1 MYILWTLRQ
10 NGPTRYGVIKRKL
23 DGISSKVLTERL
35 RLLEREGLIYRDHKP
50 TIPPQVTY
58 GLTEH
63 GEDLGTALD
72 SLETVARRWQE
83 KDVSKL
89 QVQNDGKAGTQ
100 IL

>member
-10 NGPTRYGVIKRKL
+10 NGPTRYGAIKRKL

-63 GEDLGTALD
+63 GEDLGAALD
-72 SLETVARRWQE
+72 SLETVARRWQN
-83 KDVSKL
+83 KDATK
-89 QVQNDGKAGTQ
+89 VQFQGDGKADTQ
-100 IL
+100 IM

>member
-1 MYILWTLRQ
+1 MYLLWTLRQ
-10 NGPTRYGVIKRKL
+10 NGPTRYGAIKRNL

-35 RLLEREGLIYRDHKP
+35 RLLEREGIIYRVHKP

-63 GEDLGTALD
+63 GDDLGDALS

-83 KDVSKL
+83 KDVTKVLSERS
-89 QVQNDGKAGTQ
+89 
-100 IL
+100 